1 MLASIKNFLS
11 DRMGNFAMAT
21 VIAFPAIFGGVA
33 LSIDL
38 TNTLRVQSE
47 LQDAN
52 DTAVLFAARYFK
64 ENRRVPPR
72 VEVQKFL
79 DANSS
84 FRIVN
89 PRLVFDPERI
99 EFTLTSQTTVNTML
113 MRYFRNNRTTYNALS
128 KANLGFSETLEFALA
143 LDTTES
149 MAAEGRMDA
158 LKVAANQFLDT
169 VFDAQAQGADVK
181 GAIVP
186 FAQYVNVGTRMRG
199 QSWLQVPR
207 NIDTRVTTRQ
217 CRMEAP
223 VIGQTN
229 CRNEC
234 WPAETINHPGSPG
247 GCTIRDGA
255 EFCSPPSP
263 GWTENRPAGCENRCD
278 NVYGA
283 EVEVCENVTTG
294 ELITW
299 QGCVGSR
306 AYPLNV
312 QDANYRTR
320 IPGLLSVECSKEIQP
335 LTATKS
341 LLVNKI
347 NELTPW
353 GATYLPEGV
362 MWGTRVLT
370 TGAPYTEA
378 ATRGRGNRPVRRVLV
393 LMTDGVNT
401 LSPDFP
407 THNNAD
413 RALAD
418 QYTREA
424 CVEAKAKTMDIFTIS
439 FGSGVTAPVR
449 QLLQECASHPSQYF
463 HAANASALS
472 DAFSDIADALLN
484 IRLTQ

>member
-1 MLASIKNFLS
+1 MLATIKKFLN

-21 VIAFPAIFGGVA
+21 IVAFPAIFGGVA

-38 TNTLRVQSE
+38 TNTLRTQSE

-64 ENRRVPPR
+64 EYRRVPSR
-72 VEVQKFL
+72 VQVQNFL
-79 DANSS
+79 DANAS

-128 KANLGFSETLEFALA
+128 KANLGFSETLEFALS
-143 LDTTES
+143 LDTTWS
-149 MAAEGRMDA
+149 MSSEGRMDA
-158 LKVAANQFLDT
+158 LKVAANGFLDT

-181 GAIVP
+181 GAVVP
-186 FAQYVNVGTRMRG
+186 FAQYVNVGTGMRG

-207 NIDTRVTTRQ
+207 NIDTRVTTRE

-234 WPAETINHPGSPG
+234 WPAQTINHSAQPGS
-247 GCTIRDGA
+247 CTTNDGVQT
-255 EFCSPPSP
+255 CSPPSP
-263 GWTENRPAGCENRCD
+263 AWTENRPAGCENRCD
-278 NVYGA
+278 NIYGA
-283 EVEVCENVTTG
+283 EVEICENVTRG

-312 QDANYRTR
+312 QDANYRIR
-320 IPGLLSVECSKEIQP
+320 IPGLLSVQCPAEIQR
-335 LTATKS
+335 LTATKAD
-341 LLVNKI
+341 LVNKI
-347 NELTPW
+347 NALTPN
-353 GATYLPEGV
+353 GETYMPEGL

-370 TGAPYTEA
+370 RDAPYTEA
-378 ATRGRGNRPVRRVLV
+378 ALRGRGNRPVRRVLV

-407 THNNAD
+407 THNNTD

-424 CVEAKAKTMDIFTIS
+424 CAEAKAKTLDIFTIS
-439 FGSGVTAPVR
+439 FGSGARRRCGRCWKIAPATR
-449 QLLQECASHPSQYF
+449 RSTSMRPMRPL
-463 HAANASALS
+463 
-472 DAFSDIADALLN
+472 
-484 IRLTQ
+484 

>member
-1 MLASIKNFLS
+1 MWATLKNFLN
-11 DRMGNFAMAT
+11 DRMGNFAMMT

-33 LSIDL
+33 LSVDL
-38 TNTLRVQSE
+38 TNTLRVQSQ

-64 ENRRVPPR
+64 EYRRVPTR
-72 VEVQKFL
+72 RQVQDFL
-79 DANSS
+79 DANAS

-99 EFTLTSQTTVNTML
+99 EFTLTSQATVNTML
-113 MRYFRNNRTTYNALS
+113 MKYFRTTRTTYNALS

-143 LDTTES
+143 LDTTGS

-158 LKVAANQFLDT
+158 LKTSATEFIDT
-169 VFDAQAQGADVK
+169 VFEARDNGADVR

-186 FAQYVNVGTRMRG
+186 FAQYVNVGTGMRT
-199 QSWLQVPR
+199 QTWLQVPR
-207 NIDTRVTTRQ
+207 NIDTRVTTRE

-234 WPAETINHPGSPG
+234 WPATTINHSAQPGSCSTNDG
-247 GCTIRDGA
+247 VQTCT
-255 EFCSPPSP
+255 PPQP
-263 GWTENRPAGCENRCD
+263 AWTENRPAGCENRCD

-283 EVEVCENVTTG
+283 EVEICENVTRG

-299 QGCVGSR
+299 EGCVGSR

-312 QDANYRTR
+312 RDADYRNR
-320 IPGLLSVECSKEIQP
+320 IPGLLDVECSEEIQR
-335 LTATKS
+335 LTDVKS
-341 LLVNKI
+341 NLTDKI
-347 NELTPW
+347 NALTPQ
-353 GATYLPEGV
+353 GETYLPEGV

-370 TGAPYTEA
+370 TAAPYTDA
-378 ATRGRGNRPVRRVLV
+378 RTTGRGGRPVRRVLV

-407 THNNAD
+407 THNNSD

-418 QYTREA
+418 SYTREA
-424 CVEAKAKTMDIFTIS
+424 CVEAKAKMMDIFTIS

-449 QLLQECASHPSQYF
+449 DMLEACATSPGQYF
-463 HAANASALS
+463 HADNAAGLTE
-472 DAFSDIADALLN
+472 AFRDIADALLN
-484 IRLTQ
+484 VRLTQ